1 MSTGTITCG
10 RFVSCSRRYRSGI
23 DGCLDTEH
31 CGAGRSVTQRALP
44 RRVGGSVGPHRPR
57 HPPARGGVGRRLGSA
72 RSRDAALRCDDL
84 PDLRACPSRPD
95 RRHSHRAGRR
105 DPPRVEDTGEHRC
118 DRVASIR
125 PGHIRDR
132 TRAVHDPGIESDDR
146 YLLARA
152 VGRRRVPAARRGRIR
167 TGTRRVAGVA
177 APRRQTGP
185 ADRDRV
191 PAAPGEVPS
200 TAGIGDAGVS
210 SGDAVFRRI
219 QAVARST
226 AAKSGSGAPTQEY
239 LIRHTLE
246 SFLDRLTRTSHAG
259 DFVLKGGVLLAAY
272 GVRRPTKDADAN
284 AVRARVTA
292 EQLAQVVRDIAAID
306 VDDGVVF
313 DLDTVS
319 VQEIREQADHPGLRV
334 RVAVSIG
341 PWKGAAAWD
350 VSTGDPIVPP
360 PRQVTFDRILGDP
373 ITLLGY
379 TPETTIA
386 EKGVTI
392 LERGI
397 ASTRWRDYV
406 DIVQL
411 ARRGI
416 KPDELLRSA
425 RAVARHRGITLE
437 PVAPHL
443 AGYGAVGQ
451 AKWAAWRRKEHLES
465 ACEEN
470 LDDQTTLVAAYLE
483 PVFAHGPG

>member
-1 MSTGTITCG
+1 
-10 RFVSCSRRYRSGI
+10 
-23 DGCLDTEH
+23 
-31 CGAGRSVTQRALP
+31 
-44 RRVGGSVGPHRPR
+44 
-57 HPPARGGVGRRLGSA
+57 
-72 RSRDAALRCDDL
+72 
-84 PDLRACPSRPD
+84 
-95 RRHSHRAGRR
+95 
-105 DPPRVEDTGEHRC
+105 
-118 DRVASIR
+118 
-125 PGHIRDR
+125 
-132 TRAVHDPGIESDDR
+132 
-146 YLLARA
+146 
-152 VGRRRVPAARRGRIR
+152 
-167 TGTRRVAGVA
+167 
-177 APRRQTGP
+177 
-185 ADRDRV
+185 
-191 PAAPGEVPS
+191 
-200 TAGIGDAGVS
+200 
-210 SGDAVFRRI
+210 
-219 QAVARST
+219 
-226 AAKSGSGAPTQEY
+226 
-239 LIRHTLE
+239 
-246 SFLDRLTRTSHAG
+246 
-259 DFVLKGGVLLAAY
+259 
-272 GVRRPTKDADAN
+272 
-284 AVRARVTA
+284 
-292 EQLAQVVRDIAAID
+292 
-306 VDDGVVF
+306 VVF

-350 VSTGDPIVPP
+350 ASTGDPIVPP

-416 KPDELLRSA
+416 EPDELLRSA

-465 ACEEN
+465 VCEEN
-470 LDDQTTLVAAYLE
+470 LDDQITLVASYLDS
-483 PVFAHGPG
+483 VFAHGPG